1 MSQGIVICTVAK
13 RTAILHNVLKT
24 FNGYHRYPIY
34 IVINDAGNEHTFNLT
49 WLREFYRTLPLST
62 NHFELG
68 AIKAA
73 SEHLDEF
80 FFLHDTC
87 EVKDLDIFDAAFSS
101 PFSVAYGP
109 YFSGYIGK
117 YRREILSQMEIPLP
131 TSKDE
136 AIEQEF
142 KFTRAYAALDG
153 NVLVMDPTFKQ
164 GPENRIVERYGRKNL
179 LIEGKWLR
187 KYQGTWGEWVGEI
200 PT

>member
-1 MSQGIVICTVAK
+1 
-13 RTAILHNVLKT
+13 
-24 FNGYHRYPIY
+24 
-34 IVINDAGNEHTFNLT
+34 
-49 WLREFYRTLPLST
+49 
-62 NHFELG
+62 
-68 AIKAA
+68 
-73 SEHLDEF
+73 
-80 FFLHDTC
+80 
-87 EVKDLDIFDAAFSS
+87 
-101 PFSVAYGP
+101 
-109 YFSGYIGK
+109 
-117 YRREILSQMEIPLP
+117 MEIPLP